1 MPKRLK
7 KLFPSFHRHKDVGKA
22 EAQINQA
29 EDQKDNT
36 NIARPPTYSQPA
48 IQLLQSIETFQP
60 KDLWQAAYDQLDEKQ
75 QQILLRTQSSPESK
89 EKKAGSRELIDEII
103 HVTKVQYEAYQQK
116 SDNTLRR
123 TSRKIIDAL
132 LSYKEIIGAV
142 AGLDSTQHAASAW
155 AVVSL
160 GLKITQNHHDARN
173 ALFESSEY
181 LADII
186 TQCAFIEKRFYLD
199 GDSDIRGHVETA
211 IIKLYKAILRY
222 SGQIRNSQ
230 EHGVGK
236 NLSDCF
242 TAITGHP
249 LTELKTSVEKERDN
263 VRRWTELGG
272 YLHHEKE
279 AENILLKIDELSESL
294 KLLLEQSSLMH
305 LHVVKGALYDSHI
318 HEHEDF
324 CLPGTRTEL
333 LSRITDWAKSD
344 DKFIFW
350 LNGMAGTGKSTIAR
364 TVAQGQLVPE
374 VLSAIKTDPR
384 ITSKFLRDQFHQLLY
399 QPLLK
404 LQPDQS
410 TTIVIVIDALDECDR
425 DDDIKLILHLFFRL
439 QEIQS
444 VRLRVVLTS
453 RPELPIRLGFLKEDN
468 YQDLVLHE
476 LPAPVI
482 EHDIRVFLEYKLSA
496 IQREH
501 SLPSDWPGNKRLE
514 QLVQM
519 ALPLF
524 IFAATLCRFV
534 GDEDWFP
541 EERLTAVLQDEATT
555 STSDMDRT
563 YLPVLHQLLNAKN
576 KKDFERLLQEF
587 QDIIGV
593 IVLLAV
599 PLSVVTLAQ
608 LTGIPENKIV
618 NRLKRFHSVLSVPAD
633 LEAPVRVLHLS
644 FRDFLIH
651 TEGDFHINEKNTH
664 RQIALNCLR
673 VMDTRLRHN
682 ICDLASYGIQ
692 RQDIDPQ
699 VIQQR
704 LPADLQYSCCY
715 WVHHLKQSQGAIP
728 EFEILSFLQK
738 RFLHW
743 LEVLALMGKISEAA
757 GMIKILQSNVW
768 KKDDPALSGFLYD
781 ARRFTL
787 QNSYIADIAPLQ
799 LYCSGLAFAPAQSVI
814 KGTFLSE
821 LSKQIQLLPAVM
833 DSWSP
838 TLQTLE
844 GHSDRVRSVAFSP
857 DGHTLASGSDDH
869 TIRLW
874 DTATG
879 THRQTLEGHS
889 KWVRSVA
896 FSPDGLTLAS
906 GSEDNAIKLWDTAT
920 GTQRQTLDGYSH
932 VVNSVAFSPDG
943 FTLASGSE
951 DDTIK
956 LWDTVTGTHR
966 QTLEGHSHVV
976 NSVVFSPDGLI
987 LASGSGDHTIKLWDT
1002 VTGTHR
1008 QTLEGHSSWV
1018 ISVAFSPD
1026 ELTPA
1031 LEKGL
1036 DDCQISLSNNW
1047 VSLGGENVL
1056 WLPAEYRSFVCKAV
1070 NDAKLA
1076 LGYEDGRVL
1085 VTGFLTHII

>member
-1 MPKRLK
+1 M
-7 KLFPSFHRHKDVGKA
+7 
-22 EAQINQA
+22 
-29 EDQKDNT
+29 
-36 NIARPPTYSQPA
+36 
-48 IQLLQSIETFQP
+48 
-60 KDLWQAAYDQLDEKQ
+60 
-75 QQILLRTQSSPESK
+75 
-89 EKKAGSRELIDEII
+89 
-103 HVTKVQYEAYQQK
+103 
-116 SDNTLRR
+116 
-123 TSRKIIDAL
+123 
-132 LSYKEIIGAV
+132 
-142 AGLDSTQHAASAW
+142 
-155 AVVSL
+155 
-160 GLKITQNHHDARN
+160 
-173 ALFESSEY
+173 
-181 LADII
+181 
-186 TQCAFIEKRFYLD
+186 
-199 GDSDIRGHVETA
+199 
-211 IIKLYKAILRY
+211 AILRY

-230 EHGVGK
+230 EHGVGR

-249 LTELKTSVEKERDN
+249 LTELKSSVEKERDN
-263 VRRWTELGG
+263 LRRWTELGG
-272 YLHHEKE
+272 YLHHAKE

-305 LHVVKGALYDSHI
+305 LHVVEGALYDSHV

-333 LSRITDWAKSD
+333 LSRITDWANSD
-344 DKFIFW
+344 DKFVFW

-364 TVAQGQLVPE
+364 TVAQGFKERGLLGASFFFKRGEADRGTASYLITSIVGQLVTRHRQLVPE

-410 TTIVIVIDALDECDR
+410 TTIVIVIDALDECDG
-425 DDDIKLILHLFFRL
+425 DDDIKLILHLLFRL

-453 RPELPIRLGFLKEDN
+453 RPELPIRLGFMKEDK

-482 EHDIRVFLEYKLSA
+482 EHDVRVFLEYKLSA

-563 YLPVLHQLLNAKN
+563 YLPVLRQLLTAKN

-608 LTGIPENKIV
+608 FTGIPENKIV

-633 LEAPVRVLHLS
+633 LEAPVRILHLS

-651 TEGDFHINEKNTH
+651 TEGDFRINEKNTH
-664 RQIALNCLR
+664 RQIALHCLR

-692 RQDIDPQ
+692 CQDIDPQ

-715 WVHHLKQSQGAIP
+715 WVHHLKQSQGGIP
-728 EFEILSFLQK
+728 ESEILSFLQK

-743 LEVLALMGKISEAA
+743 LEVLALIGKISEAA
-757 GMIKILQSNVW
+757 GMIKIL
-768 KKDDPALSGFLYD
+768 
-781 ARRFTL
+781 
-787 QNSYIADIAPLQ
+787 
-799 LYCSGLAFAPAQSVI
+799 
-814 KGTFLSE
+814 E
-821 LSKQIQLLPAVM
+821 
-833 DSWSP
+833 
-838 TLQTLE
+838 
-844 GHSDRVRSVAFSP
+844 
-857 DGHTLASGSDDH
+857 
-869 TIRLW
+869 
-874 DTATG
+874 
-879 THRQTLEGHS
+879 
-889 KWVRSVA
+889 
-896 FSPDGLTLAS
+896 
-906 GSEDNAIKLWDTAT
+906 
-920 GTQRQTLDGYSH
+920 
-932 VVNSVAFSPDG
+932 
-943 FTLASGSE
+943 
-951 DDTIK
+951 
-956 LWDTVTGTHR
+956 
-966 QTLEGHSHVV
+966 
-976 NSVVFSPDGLI
+976 
-987 LASGSGDHTIKLWDT
+987 
-1002 VTGTHR
+1002 
-1008 QTLEGHSSWV
+1008 SS
-1018 ISVAFSPD
+1018 I
-1026 ELTPA
+1026 
-1031 LEKGL
+1031 
-1036 DDCQISLSNNW
+1036 W
-1047 VSLGGENVL
+1047 VSIENL
-1056 WLPAEYRSFVCKAV
+1056 RLDNITADRYHRRNTILLFQ
-1070 NDAKLA
+1070 
-1076 LGYEDGRVL
+1076 GFYMMQEDL
-1085 VTGFLTHII
+1085 LFKIFI